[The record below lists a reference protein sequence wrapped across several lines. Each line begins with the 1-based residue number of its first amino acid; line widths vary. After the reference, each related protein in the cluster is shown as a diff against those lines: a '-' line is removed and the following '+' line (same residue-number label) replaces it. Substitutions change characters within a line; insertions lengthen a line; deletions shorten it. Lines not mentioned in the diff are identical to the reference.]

1 MADLDKKIRMV
12 AVAGPTASGKTALGI
27 GIAKAIGGEV
37 ISCDSMQIYRGMS
50 IATAAP
56 TTEEMQAVPHH
67 LVEFLSPDEEYSVAQ
82 FCADANKVADQIASR
97 GAIPVLVGGTGLYMN
112 SFTDNITFSGSNS
125 AHVRQQLQ
133 DRLQLEGAEALLK
146 ELASI
151 DGEYAAKL
159 HLSDTKR
166 ITRALELYYAD
177 GITMTEQVARSH
189 DTPSRFDTV
198 MIGITFADREKLYD
212 RINRRVDIM
221 LQNGLLQEA
230 KEAYIKGGLTA
241 AQAIGHKELFD
252 YFDGTATLEECVERL
267 KMQTRR
273 YAKRQL
279 SWFRRD
285 ERIHWIYADNKS
297 AETLVAE
304 AIEIIDKEWK
314 K

>member
-1 MADLDKKIRMV
+1 LADLDKKIRMV

-37 ISCDSMQIYRGMS
+37 ISCDSMQIYKGMS

-56 TTEEMQAVPHH
+56 TTEEMQDIPHH
-67 LVEFLSPDEEYSVAQ
+67 LVGFLSPDEEYSVAQ
-82 FCADANKVADQIASR
+82 FCTDANKVADQIVGR

-112 SFTDNITFSGSNS
+112 SFADNITFMGSNS
-125 AHVRQQLQ
+125 AQIRKQLQ
-133 DRLQLEGAEALLK
+133 DRLESEGAEALLN
-146 ELASI
+146 ELAKI

-198 MIGITFADREKLYD
+198 MIGITFLDREKLYD
-212 RINRRVDIM
+212 RINQRVDIM
-221 LQNGLLQEA
+221 LENGLIEEA
-230 KEAYIKGGLTA
+230 KRVFELYGENSTA
-241 AQAIGHKELFD
+241 LQAIGYKELLP
-252 YFDGTATLEECVERL
+252 YLRGECTLGQAADVIKLE
-267 KMQTRR
+267 TRR

-285 ERIHWIYADNKS
+285 SRIRWINMS
-297 AETLVAE
+297 EPVCFESLVFD
-304 AIEIIDKEWK
+304 IHQHFNF
-314 K
+314 

>member
-37 ISCDSMQIYRGMS
+37 ISCDSMQIYKGMS

-56 TTEEMQAVPHH
+56 TTEEMQDIPHH
-67 LVEFLSPDEEYSVAQ
+67 LVGFLSPDEEYSVAQ
-82 FCADANKVADQIASR
+82 FCADANKAADQIVSR
-97 GAIPVLVGGTGLYMN
+97 GATPVLVGGTGLYMN
-112 SFTDNITFSGSNS
+112 SFADNITFMGSNS
-125 AHVRQQLQ
+125 SEVRKKLQ
-133 DRLQLEGAEALLK
+133 DRLESEGAEALLN

-166 ITRALELYYAD
+166 ITRALELFYAD

-189 DTPSRFDTV
+189 DTPSRFDTL

-221 LQNGLLQEA
+221 LQNGLL
-230 KEAYIKGGLTA
+230 KEAENAYLNRGRTA

-252 YFDGTATLEECVERL
+252 YFEGTATLDECVERL

-285 ERIHWIYADNKS
+285 ERIRWLYADDMTAQS
-297 AETLVAE
+297 LTEQ

-314 K
+314 Q

>member
-1 MADLDKKIRMV
+1 MI
-12 AVAGPTASGKTALGI
+12 AVAGPTASGKTALGV
-27 GIAKAIGGEV
+27 GIAKAMGGEV
-37 ISCDSMQIYRGMS
+37 ISCDSMQVYRKMG

-56 TTEEMQAVPHH
+56 TTEEMQGVPHH
-67 LVEFLSPDEEYSVAQ
+67 LVGILEPDEEYSVAQ
-82 FCADANKVADQIASR
+82 FCVDANKAADQIVGR

-112 SFTDNITFSGSNS
+112 SFADNITFMGSSS
-125 AHVRQQLQ
+125 ADVRTLLQ
-133 DRLQLEGAEALLK
+133 TRLQQEGAEVLLN
-146 ELASI
+146 ELAKI
-151 DGEYAAKL
+151 DPEYAAKL

-189 DTPSRFDTV
+189 DTPSRFDTLI
-198 MIGITFADREKLYD
+198 IGINFADRQKLYD

-221 LQNGLLQEA
+221 LSNGLVQEA
-230 KEAYIKGGLTA
+230 EQAYLNRGLTA

-252 YFDGTATLEECVERL
+252 YFEGTATLDECVERL

-285 ERIHWIYADNKS
+285 QRIHWLYADDEDAQS
-297 AETLVAE
+297 LMAQ
-304 AIEIIDKEWK
+304 AIKIIKKEWQL
-314 K
+314 